1 MSKDIFKKTF
11 KKKKIVI
18 TGHTGLKGSWL
29 SLWLNYIGAHVYGIS
44 NNFKSSETN
53 FKRFKLN
60 KNIRNFNID
69 IRNFEKLNKTLSKI
83 KPDFIFHFAAQSLV
97 GDSYKKPFYN
107 FETNINGTLNLL
119 ETLRLAKFKCCSVL
133 ITSDKSYRNFEIKRG
148 YVENDILGGDDPYS
162 ASKASAE
169 FVINSY
175 FQSFLKNK
183 KNLRIAVCRAGNVI
197 GGGDWSNNR
206 LIPDIMKSIFKR
218 KTLRLRNQNSTR
230 PWQHVLDVL
239 NGYLTL
245 ATKLSKN
252 KKLNGEVFNF
262 GPPETSNYKVI
273 DVVNE
278 IKKNWKLLKWV
289 SSKQKFNESNLLKL
303 NSNKSLRL
311 LKWKNKLQFR
321 QVIKLVTDWY
331 KCLYDKKDIYSFSVN
346 QIKFFLKSK

>member
-1 MSKDIFKKTF
+1 M
-11 KKKKIVI
+11 
-18 TGHTGLKGSWL
+18 
-29 SLWLNYIGAHVYGIS
+29 
-44 NNFKSSETN
+44 
-53 FKRFKLN
+53 
-60 KNIRNFNID
+60 
-69 IRNFEKLNKTLSKI
+69 
-83 KPDFIFHFAAQSLV
+83 
-97 GDSYKKPFYN
+97 
-107 FETNINGTLNLL
+107 
-119 ETLRLAKFKCCSVL
+119 
-133 ITSDKSYRNFEIKRG
+133 
-148 YVENDILGGDDPYS
+148 
-162 ASKASAE
+162 
-169 FVINSY
+169 
-175 FQSFLKNK
+175 
-183 KNLRIAVCRAGNVI
+183 CRAGNVI

-245 ATKLSKN
+245 AIKLSKN
-252 KKLNGEVFNF
+252 KKFNGEVFNF